1 MSEGKGSTLA
11 IVELSHR
18 DYLIDRYGPLS
29 FKLLYEAFLERLAN
43 WVRSCDQSRPL
54 GENRFLA
61 ILNGVSGDAELQLA
75 AAKLTRL
82 FEPPIDLLGEAVPV
96 EVHAGFAPLEPGHQ
110 DSSSALHHA
119 RYALWQ
125 AKRSSTPCH
134 IYDPGKNNRFSD
146 ERKFVAEIE
155 AALELGEMRL
165 YYQPK
170 IHARFHS
177 LVGTEALLRWHTSD
191 RGVLPPNHFIPLAE
205 KHAVIRPL
213 TWWALKSAIARL
225 ARWPENL
232 STAVNITPDLLH
244 DNEIVTIVADALS
257 LYGITASRLT
267 LEVTERIMTNDPVK
281 AYAVLSQLQQ
291 LGVRISIDDFGTGF
305 SSLAQFRD
313 LPADELKIDQSFVI
327 PMLKSE
333 KNLAIVKAIIDLAHN
348 FSLKVTAEGV
358 ETEAIAER
366 LSELGCDILQGYLF
380 DKPLPV
386 ELFEKRY
393 QLQGLQRPAPAP
405 ER

>member
-1 MSEGKGSTLA
+1 MPGEKGHTMA

-18 DYLIDRYGPLS
+18 DYLIDRYGPES
-29 FKLLYEAFLERLAN
+29 YKLLYEAFLERLTN

-54 GENRFLA
+54 GNNHFLA
-61 ILNGVSGDAELQLA
+61 ILNGVSGEAELQLA

-82 FEPPIDLLGEAVPV
+82 FDPPIDLLGEVIPV
-96 EVHAGFAPLEPGHQ
+96 EVHAGFAPLQPGQ
-110 DSSSALHHA
+110 RDSQSALQRA

-125 AKRSSTPCH
+125 AKTSATPCH
-134 IYDPGKNNRFSD
+134 IYNPGKNRRFSD
-146 ERKFVAEIE
+146 ERKLV
-155 AALELGEMRL
+155 AALEAAVERGELHL

-170 IHARFHS
+170 IHAIFRS
-177 LVGTEALLRWHTSD
+177 LVGSEALLRWHTSD
-191 RGVLPPNHFIPLAE
+191 GQVLLPNHFIPTAE
-205 KHAVIRPL
+205 KHPVIRPM

-225 ARWPENL
+225 AHWPENL

-244 DNEIVTIVADALS
+244 DDEIVTIVADAVA
-257 LYGITASRLT
+257 LYGIDASRLT
-267 LEVTERIMTNDPVK
+267 LEVTERIMTHDPAK

-327 PMLKSE
+327 PMLKSA

-358 ETEAIAER
+358 ETEAIAKY
-366 LSELGCDILQGYLF
+366 LGELGCDILQGYLF

-386 ELFEKRY
+386 ELVEKRY
-393 QLQGLQRPAPAP
+393 QLQGMQNPAPA
-405 ER
+405 RS